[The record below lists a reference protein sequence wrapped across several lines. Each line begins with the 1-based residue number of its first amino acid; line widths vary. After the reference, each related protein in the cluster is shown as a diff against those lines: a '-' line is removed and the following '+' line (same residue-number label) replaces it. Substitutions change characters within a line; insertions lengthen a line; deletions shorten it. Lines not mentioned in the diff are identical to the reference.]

1 MARYRTTI
9 ESRLS
14 QADAFDYMAEF
25 TNAREWDPSVGEARR
40 VDTAPLAVGEAR
52 RVDTAPLAVGS
63 AFDLVARFAGTDV
76 PLRYTVLEYDRP
88 QRVVLEARRP
98 GFVSRDTITV
108 AEAAAG
114 STVHYDALLELTGWR
129 RLFGPFFQRTFQG
142 VGDRAADG
150 MRAALNG

>member
-1 MARYRTTI
+1 MARYETTI

-25 TNAREWDPSVGEARR
+25 TNAREWDPRVGEARR
-40 VDTAPLAVGEAR
+40 VEDGPV
-52 RVDTAPLAVGS
+52 AVGS
-63 AFDLVARFAGTDV
+63 AFELVARFAGKDV

-88 QRVVLEARRP
+88 RRVVLEARRP

-114 STVHYDALLELTGWR
+114 STVHYDALLELSGWR
-129 RLFGPFFQRTFQG
+129 RLFGPFFQRTFDG
-142 VGDRAADG
+142 IGDRAAEG
-150 MRAALNG
+150 MRAALNQ

>member
-1 MARYRTTI
+1 MARYETTI

-25 TNAREWDPSVGEARR
+25 TNAREWDPSVGQARR
-40 VDTAPLAVGEAR
+40 VDDGPV
-52 RVDTAPLAVGS
+52 AVGS
-63 AFDLVARFAGTDV
+63 AFELIARFAGKDV
-76 PLRYTVLEYDRP
+76 PLRYTVLEHDRP

-114 STVHYDALLELTGWR
+114 STVHYDALLELSGWR
-129 RLFGPFFQRTFQG
+129 RLFGPFFQRTFDG
-142 VGDRAADG
+142 IGDRAAEG
-150 MRAALNG
+150 MRAALNQ